1 MKCIEKLQ
9 NSNTTNSNNIS
20 GPVKADPEYMLIV
33 DANNLAVDID
43 TEICKYSSYWSL
55 CLFNFSSSLFNCF

>member
-1 MKCIEKLQ
+1 MRRIEKLQ
-9 NSNTTNSNNIS
+9 NSNITNSTNIS

-43 TEICKYSSYWSL
+43 TEICKYASY
-55 CLFNFSSSLFNCF
+55 